1 MTECPDEK
9 IIASLEKMLSI
20 SEDYTRN
27 MSETLER
34 VEAEQDSIHP
44 TLLNLGRA
52 LSGTLGKLRSE
63 NAIAFEIREETTER
77 DLRNKLD
84 DALRAQ
90 QSVLKRFLKL
100 PPRKI

>member
-1 MTECPDEK
+1 
-9 IIASLEKMLSI
+9 
-20 SEDYTRN
+20 
-27 MSETLER
+27 
-34 VEAEQDSIHP
+34 
-44 TLLNLGRA
+44 
-52 LSGTLGKLRSE
+52 LRSD
-63 NAIAFEIREETTER
+63 NAIAFEMREEATER